1 MGTSTVKQSK
11 DLIIV
16 SFVLE
21 IIHIIIEEL
30 FSKQSILKNI
40 KCPQSKKLESF
51 GKNEGGRP
59 SFYFRNHTP
68 YLENNKVRV
77 GKDSLVFSVFATP

>member
-40 KCPQSKKLESF
+40 KCPPE
-51 GKNEGGRP
+51 
-59 SFYFRNHTP
+59 
-68 YLENNKVRV
+68 
-77 GKDSLVFSVFATP
+77 